1 MVRYGTVWYVCMCTY
16 IRIYIYIY
24 YISQLFRCKY
34 ASLFLTLFT
43 YWFDCNCGWPFF
55 YFWDS
60 RVQMFSRAFDDC
72 PNENGDMSS
81 IRKTDEWRNT
91 EHCPS
96 QMCIKAPRTYQENER
111 RVWIQLRGIT
121 ESSVLSPI
129 FIFVGVCFPANSED
143 RTPQVLCVPS
153 PSPFGIF
160 RSHMGLSENRVY
172 PQL

>member
-1 MVRYGTVWYVCMCTY
+1 MVCMYVY
-16 IRIYIYIY
+16 IYIDIHIYIY

-43 YWFDCNCGWPFF
+43 YCFDCNCGWPFWD
-55 YFWDS
+55 FWDS
-60 RVQMFSRAFDDC
+60 RVQIFSRAFDDC

-121 ESSVLSPI
+121 ESSVAHVAHQS
-129 FIFVGVCFPANSED
+129 IFVGVHPSKFQMIFHVRCPTPKSWNHLGNSYLLLGDFPISY
-143 RTPQVLCVPS
+143 R
-153 PSPFGIF
+153 I
-160 RSHMGLSENRVY
+160 
-172 PQL
+172 